1 MFNRPSPDQL
11 IHHLQANAF
20 FAQLDTPT
28 LRELA
33 HGAIWREYATG
44 EAIFWEGEDATGLF
58 YLHSGWIKV
67 IKTSPNGREQVL
79 RYLEAGD
86 MFNEVGAFSS
96 QSNPATAVALEPVG
110 IWLLKREAI
119 IQLLQQRPD
128 FAQHV
133 IENMAER
140 VQHLVTLVADLSLRS
155 VIGRLA
161 RLILEGADGDSL
173 HRPQWYTQSELAA
186 RLGTVPDVIQRAL
199 RTLESD
205 NIIEVQRHLIRIQDR
220 QALTQIAT

>member
-1 MFNRPSPDQL
+1 MSLRPDLDQL
-11 IHHLQANAF
+11 IQHLQANEF
-20 FAQLDTPT
+20 FARLDGPT
-28 LRELA
+28 LHDLA
-33 HGAIWREYATG
+33 QGALWREYAPG
-44 EAIFWEGEDATGLF
+44 EIIFWEGENATGLY

-67 IKTSPNGREQVL
+67 VKTALNGREQVL
-79 RYLEAGD
+79 RFLEPGD
-86 MFNEVGAFSS
+86 IFNEVGAFSS
-96 QSNPATAVALEPVG
+96 QPNPATAVALEPVG
-110 IWLLKREAI
+110 IWLLKRETI
-119 IQLLQQRPD
+119 TQLLNQRPD

-155 VIGRLA
+155 VMGRLA
-161 RLILEGADGDSL
+161 RLLLEDADGDTL

-220 QALTQIAT
+220 STLNQIAT

>member
-1 MFNRPSPDQL
+1 MSQRPNPDQL
-11 IHHLQANAF
+11 ARHLQANSF

-28 LRELA
+28 LLELA
-33 HGAIWREYATG
+33 QGATWREYNTG
-44 EAIFWEGEDATGLF
+44 ETVFWEGERAAGLY

-67 IKTSPNGREQVL
+67 VKVAPNGREQVL
-79 RYLEAGD
+79 RHLEAGD

-96 QSNPATAVALEPVG
+96 QPNPATAVALEPAGV
-110 IWLLKREAI
+110 WLLRQESI
-119 IQLLQQRPD
+119 TQLLQQRPD

-133 IENMAER
+133 IESMAER
-140 VQHLVTLVADLSLRS
+140 VQYLVTLVTDLSLRS
-155 VIGRLA
+155 VIGRLS
-161 RLILEGADGDSL
+161 RLILEDADGDTL

-205 NIIEVQRHLIRIQDR
+205 DIIEVQRHLIRIRDH
-220 QALTQIAT
+220 QALAQIAT